1 MTHDDRLFLCCQ
13 VHGKVHGSRRQSKY
27 TNIGRHLTKNA
38 MISRMS
44 KFVTFS
50 GERDGEDLF
59 WQSFRLGEEREGWM
73 GICDG
78 SVR

>member
-44 KFVTFS
+44 KFEGIS
-50 GERDGEDLF
+50 GERDGEDASMKNSEEEEEE
-59 WQSFRLGEEREGWM
+59 SFQGRIR
-73 GICDG
+73 
-78 SVR
+78 

>member
-38 MISRMS
+38 MIARMS
-44 KFVTFS
+44 KFGAFFDRWDCEWICYVMYS
-50 GERDGEDLF
+50 VLEKRGMDGWESAMDL
-59 WQSFRLGEEREGWM
+59 
-73 GICDG
+73 
-78 SVR
+78 